1 MHTLPQA
8 AANAPNSWWVPKSE
22 MASGTTLKFGPYT
35 VGAHMCVPTPVLHF
49 GSHRTLALP
58 YGLAAYTCLPMKL
71 ATYKDGSR
79 DGQLLV
85 VSRDLRLA
93 HYATGIA
100 SRMQQV
106 LDDWGFMAP
115 QLQDLYHQLNSG
127 RAPHAFAFDPMQCM
141 APLPRAHQWLEA
153 AAYPSHMALT
163 QPQWA
168 LPTTEPL
175 VRQGTGDSFM
185 GACEEVVIGSAAM
198 GIDFGAGLAAITTD
212 VPMGSTPEQALYG
225 IRLLMLTNTFSL
237 RHLMP
242 GAPWQAWSQ
251 VTSWPAVG
259 TSPVAVTTDE
269 LGDAWRQGRVHV
281 PVHTSCNGRKVGMCE
296 AGEDM
301 AFDWGQLV
309 AHVAK
314 TRTVH
319 AGTVLGS
326 GVISNAGT
334 AAGRG
339 KDKRTEWPKGYHS
352 IAEKR
357 AMEQLCS
364 GASVTPYLQFGD
376 TVRID
381 AKNKEG
387 SSIFGAIDQTVV
399 SPQGDGSSEV

>member
-1 MHTLPQA
+1 M
-8 AANAPNSWWVPKSE
+8 
-22 MASGTTLKFGPYT
+22 
-35 VGAHMCVPTPVLHF
+35 PTPVLYF
-49 GSHRTLALP
+49 GSSRTLLLP
-58 YGLAAYTCLPMKL
+58 YGLAVYTCLPMKL

-141 APLPRAHQWLEA
+141 APLPRAQQWVEA
-153 AAYPSHMALT
+153 AAYPSHLALT
-163 QPQWA
+163 QPDWT
-168 LPTTEPL
+168 LPSTEP
-175 VRQGTGDSFM
+175 VMRQGTGDSFI
-185 GACEEVVIGSAAM
+185 GACEEVAIGSVAM

-212 VPMGSTPEQALYG
+212 VPMGSAPDQALYG

-237 RHLMP
+237 RQLMP
-242 GAPWQAWSQ
+242 SAPGQAWSQ
-251 VTSWPAVG
+251 LASWPAVG
-259 TSPVAVTTDE
+259 CSPVAVTLDE

-281 PVHTSCNGRKVGMCE
+281 PVHTSCNGRKMGMCD

-301 AFDWGQLV
+301 AFHLGQLV

-319 AGTVLGS
+319 AGSVVGT

-334 AAGRG
+334 VVGRG
-339 KDKRTEWPKGYHS
+339 KDKRTEWPKGCHS

-357 AMEQLCS
+357 AMEQAQTGTS
-364 GASVTPYLQFGD
+364 TTPYLQFGD

-381 AKNKEG
+381 AKNKDG
-387 SSIFGAIDQTVV
+387 QSIFGAIDQTVV
-399 SPQGDGSSEV
+399 SPQGDGSSEA